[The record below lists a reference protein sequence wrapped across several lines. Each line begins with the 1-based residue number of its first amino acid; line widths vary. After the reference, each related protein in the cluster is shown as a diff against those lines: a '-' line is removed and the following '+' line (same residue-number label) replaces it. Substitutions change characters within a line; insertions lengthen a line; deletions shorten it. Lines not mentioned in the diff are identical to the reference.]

1 MWALNA
7 SATYPVCRIFIQ
19 IQTVFLAGIGH
30 SPGVLT
36 WPENPPDVSA
46 NGVLDARYGSASG
59 HIHKTF
65 MPTRILRFLTLLL
78 FITLGTLANAQSVV
92 RARQE
97 KSSRLQWVVTA
108 SENKLDLKSGIP
120 SPVPEAAPDTLTLL
134 DYTHPPTRVY
144 HLTNVANTVLG
155 PPSSV
160 AIHPDGQLGL
170 IADSIR
176 LDPENPGRWFAQRRV
191 HILALSR
198 DYPRIIGEIQTGWQP
213 SGISF
218 SPSGRIAL
226 VANRAGGTISV
237 LSVKPPRVQHLQ
249 EVHLGEPE
257 DEVID
262 VAIHPRGRWG
272 FAAIHQKGILQV
284 LSIQND
290 PSPLL
295 SPPIDS
301 IEPEVSATDRKVS
314 VFGRPHRILFTP
326 DGELCLAVGTGWGN
340 GADMDALTVIDT
352 TGPTPQTLD
361 YIPIGANPESIDISP
376 DGQLCVAI
384 LRNGSDLAA
393 TDPFH
398 QDHGLLMVLERH
410 GQTFRRCQV
419 LSTGRIPSG
428 AVFTPDGRQLL
439 VGCHVDKHLRIYQV
453 RDHRIY
459 ETGDTVELPGHPAAL
474 RASQ

>member
-1 MWALNA
+1 VSGAILD
-7 SATYPVCRIFIQ
+7 
-19 IQTVFLAGIGH
+19 H
-30 SPGVLT
+30 SPGVLM
-36 WPENPPDVSA
+36 WPEKPAGISALGIPDPRCGNTSGLIRNTLA
-46 NGVLDARYGSASG
+46 GNG
-59 HIHKTF
+59 IIQ
-65 MPTRILRFLTLLL
+65 ILALLL
-78 FITLGTLANAQSVV
+78 LTQTGSFANAQTVP
-92 RARQE
+92 RAVQNAASPLR
-97 KSSRLQWVVTA
+97 WVVTA

-120 SPVPEAAPDTLTLL
+120 SPVPDPAPDTLTLL
-134 DYTHPPTRVY
+134 DYTRPPTRVY

-160 AIHPDGQLGL
+160 AIHPEGQLGL

-176 LDPENPGRWFAQRRV
+176 LDPEKPGRWFAQRRV

-198 DYPRIIGEIQTGWQP
+198 DHPRIIGEIQTGWQP

-237 LSVKPPRVQHLQ
+237 LSVKPPRVQHVK
-249 EVHLGEPE
+249 EVRLGEPE

-262 VAIHPRGRWG
+262 VAIHPRGRWA

-290 PSPLL
+290 PPPPL

-301 IEPEVSATDRKVS
+301 IQPEVSATDRKVS
-314 VFGRPHRILFTP
+314 VFGRPQRILFTP

-419 LSTGRIPSG
+419 LKTGRIPSG

-439 VGCHVDKHLRIYQV
+439 IGCHVDKHLRIYQV
-453 RDHRIY
+453 RDQRIY
-459 ETGDTVELPGHPAAL
+459 DTGDIVDLPGHPAAL
-474 RASQ
+474 RASP